1 MATTVYEV
9 QELILDDGTTITCK
23 PANIKVMRKGN
34 EMVLNLGQSQDDDEG
49 LRRLLDI
56 VALCTK
62 RERPEF
68 EVDEVDDD
76 GKPTGKKVTNY
87 ELMEELFDMDT
98 VFKVIELFLGI
109 KLNDPKLMEAAAQVA
124 MLRAQEENKEQEA
137 EQPGVS

>member
-9 QELILDDGTTITCK
+9 QELILDDGSTITCK

-34 EMVLNLGQSQDDDEG
+34 EMVMALGDAEDDEDG
-49 LRRLLDI
+49 LHRLLDI

-68 EVDEVDDD
+68 EVDELDDK
-76 GKPTGKKVTNY
+76 GKETGNKVTNY
-87 ELMEELFDMDT
+87 DLMEDLFDMDT
-98 VFKVIELFLGI
+98 VFKVIEIDLGI

-124 MLRAQEENKEQEA
+124 LLQAQEENREES
-137 EQPGVS
+137 PGTN